1 MTNKF
6 SVNGYKFMY
15 YLNTEINRIHDA
27 VYEWEAKMSKRL
39 FSIVVSTIIAGIVF
53 TGCAKAPG
61 TGTNN
66 GDKKPTDKE
75 MVFRLAEMHP
85 EDYPTTIGDKQF
97 AKLVEERSNGR
108 IKIVVYAGAQL
119 GQEKA
124 VIEQVQFGAIDFARV
139 SVAPVSEFVRQ
150 LNAIQLPY
158 LYRDEAHYW
167 RVLEGPI
174 GQELLGAV
182 ENARMVGLAW
192 YDAGAR
198 NFYTKKEI
206 KSIADLK
213 GLKIR
218 VPQSKL
224 MMNLVSALGGSPTA
238 TTAGE
243 VYSALQTGV
252 IDGAENNWP
261 LYVSDSHNE
270 VAKYYTLD
278 GHSRIPEIVI
288 GSKMIMDRLSK
299 EDQDIIKQAARDS
312 VKVQREAWIRKD
324 KESEEV
330 AKATGTKVI
339 ELDQETLAEFKKAV
353 EPLYNDIGREY
364 KDLIKKIQ
372 DTQ

>member
-1 MTNKF
+1 M
-6 SVNGYKFMY
+6 NGR
-15 YLNTEINRIHDA
+15 L
-27 VYEWEAKMSKRL
+27 KMSKKIL
-39 FSIVVSTIIAGIVF
+39 SLVVSIAIAGTVF
-53 TGCAKAPG
+53 NGCAKASG
-61 TGTNN
+61 EITNN
-66 GDKKPTDKE
+66 EDKKPTGNQI
-75 MVFRLAEMHP
+75 VLRLAEMHP

-108 IKIVVYAGAQL
+108 IKIIVYAGAEL

-124 VIEQVQFGAIDFARV
+124 VIEQIQFGAIDFARV
-139 SVAPVSEFVRQ
+139 SVAPVSEFVKE
-150 LNAIQLPY
+150 LNVIQLPY

-174 GQELLGAV
+174 GQELLGTV
-182 ENARMVGLAW
+182 EKAKMIGLAW

-206 KSIADLK
+206 KSAADLK
-213 GLKIR
+213 GMKIR

-224 MMNLVSALGGSPTA
+224 MMDLVSALGASPTA
-238 TTAGE
+238 TAAGE

-261 LYVSDSHNE
+261 IYVSGRHNE
-270 VAKYYTLD
+270 VARYYTID

-288 GSKMIMDRLSK
+288 ASKIIMEKLSK
-299 EDQDIIKQAARDS
+299 ADQHLIKQAARDS
-312 VKVQREAWIRKD
+312 VIVQREAWDKKD
-324 KESEEV
+324 KESEEK
-330 AKATGTKVI
+330 AKATGTKVT
-339 ELDQETLAEFKKAV
+339 EFDQDTLAEFKKAV

-364 KDLIKKIQ
+364 KGLIKKIQ